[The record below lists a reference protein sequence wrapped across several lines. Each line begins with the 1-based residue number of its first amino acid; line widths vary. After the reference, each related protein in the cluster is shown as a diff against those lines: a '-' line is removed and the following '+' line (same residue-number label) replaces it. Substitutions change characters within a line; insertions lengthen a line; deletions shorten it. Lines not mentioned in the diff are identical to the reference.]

1 MNHSTIEILPV
12 QTRAELKKFIT
23 LTEPLYRDDPN
34 WVQPLLIERLEFFDR
49 RKNPFFNHADVQLFL
64 AYQEGK
70 PVGRVSA
77 HISHRHN
84 EFHQEKTG
92 FFGFFESI
100 ESYDVAESLLRTGV
114 DWLAKRDMDW
124 VRGPMNFTT
133 NHEVGLLVD
142 GFSLP
147 PVFMMPYNPSYYAE
161 FIERF
166 GFQKSMDLYAYRT
179 DDANPTPE
187 RYLKVA
193 ERVKKRSGCTFRTVD
208 FGKFDDEIARIKEV
222 YNGAWAHN
230 WGFVPL
236 TDEEFNFTAADMK
249 KLADPALI
257 LIAEDQGRPV
267 GFSMALP
274 NLNEALIKLNG
285 RLLPFGLFKLL
296 WLTKIRP
303 SIRGVRILTMG
314 ILPEYQKRGLD
325 AVFYHDTFVNGTK
338 RGYTWAE
345 SSWILEINEMMNR
358 AAENLGYA
366 RYKTYRI
373 YDLALK

>member
-1 MNHSTIEILPV
+1 MGNATIEIRPV
-12 QTRAELKKFIT
+12 QSRGELKKFLT
-23 LTEPLYRDDPN
+23 LTARLYRDDPN
-34 WVQPLLIERLEFFDR
+34 WVEPLLVERLEFFDR
-49 RKNPFFNHADVQLFL
+49 RKNPFFKHADVRLFM
-64 AYQEGK
+64 AFRNGD

-84 EFHQEKTG
+84 EFHREKAG

-100 ESYDVAESLLRTGV
+100 NDYAVAEALLKTAV
-114 DWLAKRDMDW
+114 EWARDKQMDF

-133 NHEVGLLVD
+133 NHELGLLVD
-142 GFSLP
+142 GFDRP
-147 PVFMMPYNPSYYAE
+147 PAFMMPYNPPYYAD

-166 GFQKSMDLYAYRT
+166 GFEKSMDLYAYHT
-179 DDANPTPE
+179 DDSNPTPQ
-187 RYLKVA
+187 RYVKVA
-193 ERVKKRSGCTFRTVD
+193 ERVKKRSGCRFRTVD
-208 FGKFDDEIARIKEV
+208 FGKFAEELVRIKEI
-222 YNGAWAHN
+222 YNGAWARN
-230 WGFVPL
+230 WGFIPL
-236 TDEEFNFTAADMK
+236 TEEEFNFTAADMK
-249 KLADPALI
+249 KIADPNLL

-274 NLNEALIKLNG
+274 NINEALIKLNG
-285 RLLPFGLFKLL
+285 RLLPFGIFKLL
-296 WLTKIRP
+296 WLAKIRP
-303 SIRGVRILTMG
+303 SIRGARILTMG

-325 AVFYHDTFVNGTK
+325 AVFYHETFMNGTQ

-358 AAENLGYA
+358 AAKNLGFA